1 MEENQTRSKH
11 WADMNCVLNS
21 SLIEKSNQH
30 AFYISENEPPDFIL
44 PAGITYIIY
53 HPLHMD
59 GQLGNAP
66 DEETKLRIMEFIRV
80 NDCTDSGNVT
90 ELSRE
95 SLDRLF
101 LTPSV
106 MAVLFS
112 SLESEC
118 GTSSTSRKDDKIIG
132 TMISPIF
139 RAQYGDFSLLTSYTT
154 FLCVAKDYRE
164 KGLAMILIRAVM
176 KEGYTRY
183 GINHGYYM
191 TFTPHHS
198 ISNEI
203 KSWYRPINIK
213 KAGEAGFTL
222 QTFSAKGDRG
232 NSSTHQRLAYHIP
245 KPSVLPIKATPESY
259 DLVMKILRQGCSSG
273 KLCLTPTKQ
282 EFDWLCNCFD
292 IYIVGTASLF
302 MLFPMSSIISS
313 TGKRVRNAQVALM
326 IGDVLS
332 HALWIANENKY
343 DLLYGW
349 CGGDITREKVVAIKG
364 LITVARS
371 FVELYNSK
379 FNIPNNSMSVPLF

>member
-1 MEENQTRSKH
+1 
-11 WADMNCVLNS
+11 
-21 SLIEKSNQH
+21 
-30 AFYISENEPPDFIL
+30 
-44 PAGITYIIY
+44 
-53 HPLHMD
+53 MD
-59 GQLGNAP
+59 GQGGSTP
-66 DEETKLRIMEFIRV
+66 DEATKLRIMDFIRV

-101 LTPSV
+101 STPSV
-106 MAVLFS
+106 MAVLLN
-112 SLESEC
+112 SLE
-118 GTSSTSRKDDKIIG
+118 DKIIG

-139 RAQYGDFSLLTSYTT
+139 RAQYGDFSFLTSYTT
-154 FLCVAKDYRE
+154 FLCVDKNYRE

-213 KAGEAGFTL
+213 KASEAGFTL

-232 NSSTHQRLAYHIP
+232 NSSTRQRLAYYVP
-245 KPSVLPIKATPESY
+245 KPSTIPVKATSHSY
-259 DLVMKILRQGCSSG
+259 ELVMKIFRQGRNSG
-273 KLCLTPTKQ
+273 QLYLTPTKQ

-292 IYIVGTASLF
+292 IYTVGTDSLF
-302 MLFPMSSIISS
+302 MLFPMTSIISS

-326 IGDVLS
+326 IGNVLP
-332 HALWIANENKY
+332 HALWIASENKY

-349 CGGDITREKVVAIKG
+349 CGGDITKEKVVAVKG
-364 LITVARS
+364 LITVAKS

-379 FNIPNNSMSVPLF
+379 FNIPNNNMLVPLF